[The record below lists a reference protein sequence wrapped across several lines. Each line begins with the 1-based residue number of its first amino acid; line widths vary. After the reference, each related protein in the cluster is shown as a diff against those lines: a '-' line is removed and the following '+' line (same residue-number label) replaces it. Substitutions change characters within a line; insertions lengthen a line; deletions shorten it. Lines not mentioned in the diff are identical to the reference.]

1 MAKPQGL
8 TAAIIP
14 AVKAKV
20 SIKRL
25 PLGRTASL
33 APLISP
39 ARKLAPRRTP
49 RTISSSWVPRLAA
62 AKTRAKVR
70 MIVATS
76 TIPNR
81 IHLVFIFDF

>member
-20 SIKRL
+20 NIKRL

-33 APLISP
+33 ASLISP
-39 ARKLAPRRTP
+39 ARKLAPRRTL
-49 RTISSSWVPRLAA
+49 RTTSSSWVPRLAA
-62 AKTRAKVR
+62 AKTRASVR
-70 MIVATS
+70 RTVATS
-76 TIPNR
+76 TVVNR
-81 IHLVFIFDF
+81 IHLVFIV